1 MFILVCLRNQV
12 TGLVKNIRLLDT
24 LLLLLYVFLCIVVV
38 GSRVGGYIVL
48 LKCLNSFSEV
58 RERGLHA
65 SDGAFDTK

>member
-1 MFILVCLRNQV
+1 L
-12 TGLVKNIRLLDT
+12 
-24 LLLLLYVFLCIVVV
+24 LCIVVV
-38 GSRVGGYIVL
+38 GSRVGGYLVL